1 MKNVVGTFHKIQKAY
16 YQYCYQAVEPD
27 GIKMSEMA
35 CILSL
40 YNSAPKDTARDIIE
54 YSCLSPGMVSRS
66 LESLRKSGLIEGY
79 RDQEDSRYIHLRLL
93 PRAAPILDKL
103 TQAQTKFIT
112 CIAEGISK
120 EDFAQVCQ
128 IAEKMAENLDANP
141 KLKEPSLKNKR
152 SAWRVTPC
160 TPLICIKQNQ
170 KQISWHLNIGRQR
183 RFHNA
188 SVVQRI
194 Y

>member
-66 LESLRKSGLIEGY
+66 LESLRKSGLVEGY

-93 PRAAPILDKL
+93 PRAAPILEKL
-103 TQAQTKFIT
+103 TNSLLVLRKAFQKRILRRSAKLQRRWLKIWMR
-112 CIAEGISK
+112 IRNSK
-120 EDFAQVCQ
+120 S
-128 IAEKMAENLDANP
+128 
-141 KLKEPSLKNKR
+141 PSLKNKR

>member
-66 LESLRKSGLIEGY
+66 LESLRKSGLVEGY

-93 PRAAPILDKL
+93 PRAAPILEKL
-103 TQAQTKFIT
+103 TPNSLLVLRKAFQKRILRRSAKLQRRWLKIWMR
-112 CIAEGISK
+112 IRNSK
-120 EDFAQVCQ
+120 S
-128 IAEKMAENLDANP
+128 
-141 KLKEPSLKNKR
+141 PSLKNKR

-188 SVVQRI
+188 SVVQQI

>member
-1 MKNVVGTFHKIQKAY
+1 MI
-16 YQYCYQAVEPD
+16 C
-27 GIKMSEMA
+27 
-35 CILSL
+35 
-40 YNSAPKDTARDIIE
+40 
-54 YSCLSPGMVSRS
+54 RS

-141 KLKEPSLKNKR
+141 KLKEPL
-152 SAWRVTPC
+152 T
-160 TPLICIKQNQ
+160 
-170 KQISWHLNIGRQR
+170 
-183 RFHNA
+183 
-188 SVVQRI
+188 
-194 Y
+194 

>member
-79 RDQEDSRYIHLRLL
+79 RDQEDSRYIHLRAAESGPDFGQAHTGSNQIHYLYCGRHFKRGFCAGL
-93 PRAAPILDKL
+93 PNCR
-103 TQAQTKFIT
+103 
-112 CIAEGISK
+112 
-120 EDFAQVCQ
+120 ED
-128 IAEKMAENLDANP
+128 
-141 KLKEPSLKNKR
+141 
-152 SAWRVTPC
+152 
-160 TPLICIKQNQ
+160 
-170 KQISWHLNIGRQR
+170 G
-183 RFHNA
+183 
-188 SVVQRI
+188 
-194 Y
+194 

>member
-66 LESLRKSGLIEGY
+66 LESLRKSGLVEGY

-93 PRAAPILDKL
+93 PRAAPDFGTSSHRLK
-103 TQAQTKFIT
+103 TKFIN
-112 CIAEGISK
+112 IVLRKAFQKRILRRSAKLQRRWLKIWMRIRNSK
-120 EDFAQVCQ
+120 S
-128 IAEKMAENLDANP
+128 
-141 KLKEPSLKNKR
+141 PSLKNKR

-170 KQISWHLNIGRQR
+170 SRYLGI
-183 RFHNA
+183 
-188 SVVQRI
+188 
-194 Y
+194 

>member
-66 LESLRKSGLIEGY
+66 LESLRKSGLVEGY

-93 PRAAPILDKL
+93 PRAAPILEKL

-141 KLKEPSLKNKR
+141 KL

-188 SVVQRI
+188 SVVQ
-194 Y
+194 

>member
-40 YNSAPKDTARDIIE
+40 IE

-141 KLKEPSLKNKR
+141 KLKEPL
-152 SAWRVTPC
+152 T
-160 TPLICIKQNQ
+160 
-170 KQISWHLNIGRQR
+170 
-183 RFHNA
+183 
-188 SVVQRI
+188 
-194 Y
+194 

>member
-103 TQAQTKFIT
+103 TPNSLLVLRKAFQKRILRRSAKLQRRWLKIWMR
-112 CIAEGISK
+112 IRNSK
-120 EDFAQVCQ
+120 S
-128 IAEKMAENLDANP
+128 
-141 KLKEPSLKNKR
+141 PSLKNKR

-188 SVVQRI
+188 SVVQQI

>member
-66 LESLRKSGLIEGY
+66 LESLRKSGLVEGY

-93 PRAAPILDKL
+93 
-103 TQAQTKFIT
+103 
-112 CIAEGISK
+112 
-120 EDFAQVCQ
+120 
-128 IAEKMAENLDANP
+128 
-141 KLKEPSLKNKR
+141 
-152 SAWRVTPC
+152 
-160 TPLICIKQNQ
+160 
-170 KQISWHLNIGRQR
+170 
-183 RFHNA
+183 
-188 SVVQRI
+188 
-194 Y
+194 

>member
-66 LESLRKSGLIEGY
+66 LESLRKSGLVEGY
-79 RDQEDSRYIHLRLL
+79 RDQEDSRYIHL
-93 PRAAPILDKL
+93 
-103 TQAQTKFIT
+103 QTKFIT

-141 KLKEPSLKNKR
+141 KLKEPL
-152 SAWRVTPC
+152 T
-160 TPLICIKQNQ
+160 
-170 KQISWHLNIGRQR
+170 
-183 RFHNA
+183 
-188 SVVQRI
+188 
-194 Y
+194 

>member
-66 LESLRKSGLIEGY
+66 LESLRKSGLVEGY

-93 PRAAPILDKL
+93 PMSGPDFG
-103 TQAQTKFIT
+103 QAHTGSNRNSLLV
-112 CIAEGISK
+112 IAEGISK
-120 EDFAQVCQ
+120 EEFCAG
-128 IAEKMAENLDANP
+128 LT
-141 KLKEPSLKNKR
+141 KL
-152 SAWRVTPC
+152 
-160 TPLICIKQNQ
+160 
-170 KQISWHLNIGRQR
+170 QR
-183 RFHNA
+183 RWLK
-188 SVVQRI
+188 I
-194 Y
+194 

>member
-93 PRAAPILDKL
+93 PRAAPILEKL
-103 TQAQTKFIT
+103 TPNSLLVLRKAFQKRILRRSAKLQRRWLKIWMR
-112 CIAEGISK
+112 IRNSK
-120 EDFAQVCQ
+120 S
-128 IAEKMAENLDANP
+128 
-141 KLKEPSLKNKR
+141 PSLKNKR

-188 SVVQRI
+188 SVVQQI

>member
-66 LESLRKSGLIEGY
+66 LESLRKSGLVEGY
-79 RDQEDSRYIHLRLL
+79 RDQRIADISICVCCRERPRFWRSSHRLKPNSLLVLRKAFQK
-93 PRAAPILDKL
+93 RILRRSAKL
-103 TQAQTKFIT
+103 Q
-112 CIAEGISK
+112 
-120 EDFAQVCQ
+120 
-128 IAEKMAENLDANP
+128 KMAENLDANP
-141 KLKEPSLKNKR
+141 KLKRAPHLKTR
-152 SAWRVTPC
+152 GV
-160 TPLICIKQNQ
+160 
-170 KQISWHLNIGRQR
+170 HGE
-183 RFHNA
+183 
-188 SVVQRI
+188 
-194 Y
+194 

>member
-66 LESLRKSGLIEGY
+66 LESLRKSGLVEGY
-79 RDQEDSRYIHLRLL
+79 RDQEDSRYSLLVLRKAFQK
-93 PRAAPILDKL
+93 RILRRSAKL
-103 TQAQTKFIT
+103 QRRWLKIWMR
-112 CIAEGISK
+112 IRNSK
-120 EDFAQVCQ
+120 S
-128 IAEKMAENLDANP
+128 
-141 KLKEPSLKNKR
+141 PSLKNKR

>member
-1 MKNVVGTFHKIQKAY
+1 MKTVVGTFHKIQKAY

-66 LESLRKSGLIEGY
+66 LESLRKSGLVEGY

-103 TQAQTKFIT
+103 TPNSLLVLRKAFQKRILRRSAKLQRRWLKIWMR
-112 CIAEGISK
+112 IRNSK
-120 EDFAQVCQ
+120 S
-128 IAEKMAENLDANP
+128 
-141 KLKEPSLKNKR
+141 PSLKNKR

-188 SVVQRI
+188 SVVQQI

>member
-93 PRAAPILDKL
+93 PRAAPILRRSAKL
-103 TQAQTKFIT
+103 QRRWLKIWMR
-112 CIAEGISK
+112 IRNSK
-120 EDFAQVCQ
+120 S
-128 IAEKMAENLDANP
+128 
-141 KLKEPSLKNKR
+141 PSLKNKR

>member
-79 RDQEDSRYIHLRLL
+79 RDQADISICVCCRERPRFWTSSHRLKPNSLLVLRKAFQK
-93 PRAAPILDKL
+93 RILRRSAKL
-103 TQAQTKFIT
+103 QRRWLKIWMR
-112 CIAEGISK
+112 IRNSK
-120 EDFAQVCQ
+120 S
-128 IAEKMAENLDANP
+128 
-141 KLKEPSLKNKR
+141 PSLKNKR

-170 KQISWHLNIGRQR
+170 KQISWHLNIRRQR

>member
-112 CIAEGISK
+112 CIAGRHFK
-120 EDFAQVCQ
+120 RGFCAGLPNCREDGWKSGCEPETQRA
-128 IAEKMAENLDANP
+128 P
-141 KLKEPSLKNKR
+141 HLKTRGVHGE
-152 SAWRVTPC
+152 
-160 TPLICIKQNQ
+160 
-170 KQISWHLNIGRQR
+170 
-183 RFHNA
+183 
-188 SVVQRI
+188 
-194 Y
+194 

>member
-1 MKNVVGTFHKIQKAY
+1 
-16 YQYCYQAVEPD
+16 
-27 GIKMSEMA
+27 MSEMA

-54 YSCLSPGMVSRS
+54 YSCLSPGFVSLVWLKDIVTKRIADISICVCCRERPRFWRS
-66 LESLRKSGLIEGY
+66 SHRLKPNSLLVLRKAFQKRI
-79 RDQEDSRYIHLRLL
+79 LR
-93 PRAAPILDKL
+93 RSAKL
-103 TQAQTKFIT
+103 QRRWLKIWMR
-112 CIAEGISK
+112 IRNSK
-120 EDFAQVCQ
+120 S
-128 IAEKMAENLDANP
+128 
-141 KLKEPSLKNKR
+141 PSLKNKR

-188 SVVQRI
+188 SVVQQI

>member
-54 YSCLSPGMVSRS
+54 YSCLSPDMVSRS
-66 LESLRKSGLIEGY
+66 LESLRKSGLVEGY

-141 KLKEPSLKNKR
+141 KLKEPL
-152 SAWRVTPC
+152 T
-160 TPLICIKQNQ
+160 
-170 KQISWHLNIGRQR
+170 
-183 RFHNA
+183 
-188 SVVQRI
+188 
-194 Y
+194 

>member
-66 LESLRKSGLIEGY
+66 LESLRKSGLVEGY

-120 EDFAQVCQ
+120 EDLRRSA
-128 IAEKMAENLDANP
+128 
-141 KLKEPSLKNKR
+141 KLQRRWLKIWMRIRNSKSPSLKNKR

-188 SVVQRI
+188 SVVQQI